1 MRKEISSNR
10 KILRSIVLGLA
21 VYGGAY
27 LLSLLVLTGF
37 SEYIK
42 YPEHSI
48 GILSTFIAGVAAFL
62 TIKSDEK
69 ILLLYNKKAVFANKP
84 FFLIYVILLSFALTV
99 VFNYLYSLIPW
110 QMLGDKYVVQDNE
123 AFYSIPLTLRIAG
136 YVLIGPFSEE
146 VLFRAVIFSRFDKLI
161 PVWASVIVGALFFGI
176 YHGNIMQGSY
186 AFVMGAVMCLTLHY
200 GGSLLYPLVFH
211 MIANL
216 ISNLCFE
223 FKSVNDTIYSLP
235 VIIGCIA
242 YLVVAIIMCYVFK
255 VRLTKKDKE
264 C

>member
-1 MRKEISSNR
+1 
-10 KILRSIVLGLA
+10 
-21 VYGGAY
+21 
-27 LLSLLVLTGF
+27 
-37 SEYIK
+37 
-42 YPEHSI
+42 
-48 GILSTFIAGVAAFL
+48 
-62 TIKSDEK
+62 
-69 ILLLYNKKAVFANKP
+69 
-84 FFLIYVILLSFALTV
+84 
-99 VFNYLYSLIPW
+99 
-110 QMLGDKYVVQDNE
+110 MLGDKYVVQDNE

-146 VLFRAVIFSRFDKLI
+146 VLFRAVIFSRFDKLL

-176 YHGNIMQGSY
+176 YHGNLMQGSY

-211 MIANL
+211 MTANL

-223 FKSVNDTIYSLP
+223 FKPVNDTIYSLP